1 MPSGK
6 RSKQQRRVSPPPVQS
21 KGTARARQA
30 SPRVLAAA
38 GGLVAL
44 IAIVVVLVIV
54 LGGGGGGGSKVPT
67 GIPNI
72 GSPTSEVALPNA
84 TEVDAMFK
92 GIPQKELT
100 LGSDFAKVTLI
111 EYIDLQCPFCQQFE
125 TQVMPDIITS
135 YVKTGKVKVET
146 RILAFIGPDSVR
158 GRKAAIA
165 AGFQNKAYPFMEL
178 LYYHQG
184 GENSGWL
191 DDTMIA
197 TAAASVRGM
206 NVPKLL
212 KDMSSSTVDST
223 AKTFDDEAA
232 AAKVSS
238 TPTLVVGK
246 TGTKGTQVP
255 MTSATDKQALVD
267 ALETALAG

>member
-6 RSKQQRRVSPPPVQS
+6 RSKQQRRTAPPPVQS

-38 GGLVAL
+38 GGAVAL
-44 IAIVVVLVIV
+44 IVLIVVLVIV
-54 LGGGGGGGSKVPT
+54 LGGGGGSAKVPT

-92 GIPQKELT
+92 GIPQKELV
-100 LGSDFAKVTLI
+100 LGSGFAPVTLV

-125 TQVMPDIITS
+125 TQVMPDILRD

-146 RILAFIGPDSVR
+146 KIVAFIGPDSKR
-158 GRKAAIA
+158 GRNAAIA

-178 LYYHQG
+178 LFYNQG

-197 TAAASVRGM
+197 TVGASVRGM

-212 KDMSSSTVDST
+212 KDMSSSAAEKIASQFDADMT
-223 AKTFDDEAA
+223 ANR
-232 AAKVSS
+232 VQS
-238 TPTLVVGK
+238 TPTVFVGK
-246 TGTKGTQVP
+246 TGTKPKPVA
-255 MTSATDKQALVD
+255 MDATDTQALVD
-267 ALETALAG
+267 AIETALAG